1 MRKYL
6 GIYLLFLVTLV
17 TCDMVWLLVVA
28 KNLYHDEMGDLI
40 AADPNL
46 LAGIAFYLLYAL
58 GAIIFVVDPA
68 LKKQSLSSA
77 FRYGALFGFFCY
89 MTYDLTN
96 LAVVRDFPVRLA
108 FIDMAWGTFLTTIC
122 SGFTY
127 WIFFSRLFFFRII
140 FIFILFFSSLSRS
153 FELFYSSVFIINCAY

>member
-17 TCDMVWLLVVA
+17 TCDMVGLLVVA

-108 FIDMAWGTFLTTIC
+108 FIDMAWGSFLTTIC

-127 WIFFSRLFFFRII
+127 RIFFSRFKTADI
-140 FIFILFFSSLSRS
+140 
-153 FELFYSSVFIINCAY
+153 